1 MELVQALEQ
10 LSLEVRN
17 QKFNISTDCKA
28 LEEEQP
34 IQYHPH
40 YQNVYQSYRQ
50 HPLNQSNNSISTD
63 DQHLRQLQEFDNSIE
78 TLFAQ
83 ITELDC
89 LEPKR
94 TNQAPSLP
102 NLAHSRRENFNYLHR
117 NESNAHHSGSM
128 ETSQEDDSD
137 CSSQRSGCANVF
149 KKDIHINPLVKDLL
163 KRDIRTI
170 TGTMRKISRIL
181 TIGGQL
187 ESLHNYLFNGV
198 KNDIHTKFDDLN
210 TSSLENIDLSYI
222 RSLCD
227 EFNSLCLSEQ
237 HIRDLPT
244 IISYSEI
251 CCNLLAQLTRLEQN
265 SNYIGYQAEHDDD
278 DEISLR
284 NTTGPIGVNDEYCDT
299 RLSMEGD
306 EGELDDDVAFLN
318 CDQKHV
324 DNWTENKLYI
334 NHSST

>member
-17 QKFNISTDCKA
+17 QKFNISTDCTASK
-28 LEEEQP
+28 EDQP
-34 IQYHPH
+34 IQYHPYH
-40 YQNVYQSYRQ
+40 QNVDQSFRL
-50 HPLNQSNNSISTD
+50 HPSNQSNNSMSTNE
-63 DQHLRQLQEFDNSIE
+63 QHLRQLQEFDNSIE

-94 TNQAPSLP
+94 PMQAPSLP
-102 NLAHSRRENFNYLHR
+102 NLAHSRREKFNYLHR
-117 NESNAHHSGSM
+117 NESNAHYSGSM

-137 CSSQRSGCANVF
+137 CSSQRSGHANGF

-163 KRDIRTI
+163 KRDICAI

-181 TIGGQL
+181 TIGSQL
-187 ESLHNYLFNGV
+187 ESLHNYLFNSV
-198 KNDIHTKFDDLN
+198 KDDVHRDFHDLN
-210 TSSLENIDLSYI
+210 TNSLQNIDVSYI
-222 RSLCD
+222 RSLCN

-244 IISYSEI
+244 IISYNEL
-251 CCNLLAQLTRLEQN
+251 CCNMLAQLDRLEPN
-265 SNYIGYQAEHDDD
+265 SNYIGCQAQHNDDD
-278 DEISLR
+278 R
-284 NTTGPIGVNDEYCDT
+284 IGVNDEYCAT

-306 EGELDDDVAFLN
+306 EEELDDDVAFLN